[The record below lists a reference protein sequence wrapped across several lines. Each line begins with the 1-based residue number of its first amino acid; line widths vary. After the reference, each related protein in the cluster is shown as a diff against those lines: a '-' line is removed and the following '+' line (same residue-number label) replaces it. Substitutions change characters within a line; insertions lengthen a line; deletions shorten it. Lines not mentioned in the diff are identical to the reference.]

1 MATGYGAAVPKEYQP
16 YDYKDYYG
24 PGMDTRQKWEAPI
37 TPESLAKFR
46 SMLGALGIDQTPVDP
61 NAIGAGD
68 KVRGV
73 LGLAPVMPTATQ
85 ADVRKSDN
93 AIAAGAVPQSMMDRV
108 AGIFGGGAAP
118 AVTAAAAT
126 PVSAPAVP
134 QAGFQSQVR
143 ASDNVIAANN
153 QPLVVDGQWAAPHG
167 ASPGIGAQLVAG
179 PATTSV
185 SSSRDANGNLVF
197 TNAPPSGAAPVA
209 KGPALYRPVPGGFG
223 AAYAASMN
231 QARAA
236 GQDRAAQETALKLPE
251 IMKHGAE
258 ATLLSERVKL
268 AAAETDPA
276 KKAAILAGHIMPE
289 RKLEFPLGL
298 QPPLDPKNPVAVAAD
313 PYTGKVVTT
322 NIRPAAQATVEQLQA
337 YAKSQGQVMTPEQI
351 RNMAAQQGIR
361 VTN

>member
-1 MATGYGAAVPKEYQP
+1 MATGYGAAPSLNMSENDPSGLTPAGRALRKFMHPEEWQTTPGSTLPPAGEWMRQNVFGAQP
-16 YDYKDYYG
+16 
-24 PGMDTRQKWEAPI
+24 
-37 TPESLAKFR
+37 
-46 SMLGALGIDQTPVDP
+46 
-61 NAIGAGD
+61 
-68 KVRGV
+68 
-73 LGLAPVMPTATQ
+73 PVMPTATQ

-108 AGIFGGGAAP
+108 AGIFGGGAAAP
-118 AVTAAAAT
+118 AVTATADA
-126 PVSAPAVP
+126 PVSAPVAP

-143 ASDNVIAANN
+143 ASDNAIAANN

-197 TNAPPSGAAPVA
+197 TNAPPSGAAPVV

-276 KKAAILAGHIMPE
+276 KKAAILSGHIMPE

-337 YAKSQGQVMTPEQI
+337 YAKSQGHVMTPEQI